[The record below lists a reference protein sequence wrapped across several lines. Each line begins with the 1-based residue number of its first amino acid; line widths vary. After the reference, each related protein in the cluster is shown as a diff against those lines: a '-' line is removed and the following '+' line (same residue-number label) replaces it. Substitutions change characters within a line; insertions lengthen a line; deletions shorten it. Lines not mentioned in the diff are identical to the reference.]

1 MTTDRFKYKKNECI
15 YACVALLLFFQSY
28 LQDSIALF
36 QYFDEFIAVC
46 CLLEIFIKMIRGEL
60 KSDDASLLIV
70 VFLIAVIGL
79 LGNATAMVQTN
90 WKPIATDIGNTF
102 KVFIVYIGAK
112 IMLRKSD
119 RQKIVGIL
127 AMFIKIFVWILFV
140 FMVLHELH
148 IVPMGNDVRFGLRSF
163 QFINHVAGQLSMMF
177 YYIILI
183 LTLDMG
189 YQKKK
194 MSISTIVAIIVWL
207 STLRS
212 RAFMYC
218 ISYLFL
224 YRIIIKKE
232 KKFRFSLKTVVPIIG
247 ILYFF
252 AVDQIEAY
260 FVNTSAPRSK
270 LLVYGVHTMKRF
282 FPLGSGFATY
292 GTDAA
297 VKYYSKL
304 YIEYGFNKVYGLNR
318 LQPMFAHDTY
328 WPAIMGQFGVFGTV
342 LMIVLVYKLCKDIL
356 KRTKNDNY
364 MFFAALFIVI
374 TQVSSSIATS
384 TFFNPV
390 TVGLFFIVPLMFSD
404 EGEKHESTDFK
415 NYTR

>member
-1 MTTDRFKYKKNECI
+1 MSLNSYDIQKLGFQRLRFEMRIIC
-15 YACVALLLFFQSY
+15 
-28 LQDSIALF
+28 
-36 QYFDEFIAVC
+36 
-46 CLLEIFIKMIRGEL
+46 G
-60 KSDDASLLIV
+60 
-70 VFLIAVIGL
+70 
-79 LGNATAMVQTN
+79 
-90 WKPIATDIGNTF
+90 
-102 KVFIVYIGAK
+102 
-112 IMLRKSD
+112 
-119 RQKIVGIL
+119 GI
-127 AMFIKIFVWILFV
+127 
-140 FMVLHELH
+140 
-148 IVPMGNDVRFGLRSF
+148 
-163 QFINHVAGQLSMMF
+163 MF

-183 LTLDMG
+183 LTLDAG
-189 YQKKK
+189 YQKK
-194 MSISTIVAIIVWL
+194 MSISTVVAMIVWL
-207 STLRS
+207 STFRS

-218 ISYLFL
+218 ISYPFL

-232 KKFRFSLKTVVPIIG
+232 KKIRFSLKTIIPIIG
-247 ILYFF
+247 VLYFF

-282 FPLGSGFATY
+282 FLLGSGFATY

-364 MFFAALFIVI
+364 MFFAALFTVI
-374 TQVSSSIATS
+374 TQVSSSVATA